1 MVTRLFFT
9 FLVSVFIAG
18 TLPLQ
23 AQARDKDRK
32 SRSKK
37 SKSGSTD
44 KGAIADDPW
53 AASENESEETGSE
66 RDEKET
72 KATDGRRIKK
82 ALSDQGT
89 LSRSGRMEFDERL
102 VKGQAA
108 KSGAVY
114 LFKRMPRRLPGL
126 VPMRRSYRRRIVE
139 PVLGD
144 RELKPAVFS
153 KPEELEE
160 SQDEEDDEKTSSIKK
175 SNGDGDSESQDQGSK
190 NAAGK
195 KRKAR

>member
-1 MVTRLFFT
+1 MGARVFFT
-9 FLVSVFIAG
+9 FLVSLFIAG

-37 SKSGSTD
+37 SKSGSRD

-53 AASENESEETGSE
+53 AASEEEGEETGSE
-66 RDEKET
+66 EDEKET

-144 RELKPAVFS
+144 REMKPVVFS
-153 KPEELEE
+153 KPEEPEE
-160 SQDEEDDEKTSSIKK
+160 SQNAQDSEGTSSPDK
-175 SNGDGDSESQDQGSK
+175 GDEDADPDSLEQGQGK
-190 NAAGK
+190 AGGK
-195 KRKAR
+195 RRKAR